1 VPVLAQWVNHPT
13 PGIPRTKDGKPDLAA
28 PVPRVAGKP
37 DLSGIWMRTRGS
49 NQPAGGGNGVNLESL
64 TWRMPA
70 GAEIPLQPWA
80 EALFKKR
87 VESFSA
93 DRPSGRCLPH
103 GIPDAMVHGG
113 PMKIVQNPGLTLI
126 LFEEFNHYRQIFSD

>member
-1 VPVLAQWVNHPT
+1 MSFRMAFISSRRPEANSMKSAIQWTLLLAFLSVPVLAQWVNHPT

-70 GAEIPLQPWA
+70 
-80 EALFKKR
+80 
-87 VESFSA
+87 
-93 DRPSGRCLPH
+93 
-103 GIPDAMVHGG
+103 
-113 PMKIVQNPGLTLI
+113 
-126 LFEEFNHYRQIFSD
+126 